1 MSDFIQYMIFF
12 VVVMGLLLG
21 VCFIPAYF
29 IDKSSCYSR
38 YASFEP
44 EYRGLVTGCMVNY
57 DGKLIPAEAL
67 RITD

>member
-1 MSDFIQYMIFF
+1 MSDFITYMLSFIVSIGL
-12 VVVMGLLLG
+12 VVGICL
-21 VCFIPAYF
+21 IPAYF

-57 DGKLIPAEAL
+57 DGKLIPAETL